1 METAVDIAEYQPK
14 KQPNFPQSESVGERP
29 WGTETLLCLVPGKFM
44 LKELIVKAGSKGG
57 LQFHRKKDE
66 CGILLE
72 GIMIIRHEN
81 AEGQIVERKI
91 TAGDTFHFPPGII
104 HQEEA
109 LTDCKII
116 EASSPHFNDRVRME
130 AFFGID
136 NRDGLPSTS
145 ASEIDER

>member
-1 METAVDIAEYQPK
+1 MDINEYRPK
-14 KQPNFPQSESVGERP
+14 TQPNFPKPESVGDRP
-29 WGTETLLCLVPGKFM
+29 WGTETLLCLVSGKFM
-44 LKELIVKAGSKGG
+44 LKELFVKAGSKGG

-72 GIMIIRHEN
+72 GTMIIRHEN
-81 AEGQIVERKI
+81 NDGEIIERKI
-91 TAGDTFHFPPGII
+91 TAGETFHFPPGVV

-109 LTDCKII
+109 LTDCRII

-130 AFFGID
+130 ALFDIED
-136 NRDGLPSTS
+136 NSGLPSTT